1 VDADVLAL
9 VRRSVSRL
17 SVAEAR
23 VAETILADPTL
34 VIDLAITDL
43 AKLCQTSL
51 STVARFAQ
59 SLGFSGYRELRVAV
73 ARTVTLE
80 QAQQARFSLD
90 TTAIDPG
97 DEPAAIAA
105 KLAAQE
111 IDAIE
116 KTALGIDAVALD
128 RVAHALVAARHID
141 LFGQAASSLTAQDL
155 LLKLSRIGCSVS
167 HSADPH
173 LAVTTA
179 SLRTAEDVAIAF
191 SHGGETQET
200 VRALEVARDAGAL
213 VVAVTSVEEST
224 LAAVADVVLLTHAH
238 ESPFRMAAM
247 SSRIAQLALVDV
259 LFVRVVQ
266 LRGEPVV
273 IPLQR
278 THDAA
283 AARQRPRLDAQ
294 D

>member
-1 VDADVLAL
+1 MDADVLAL
-9 VRRSVSRL
+9 VRRSLPKL
-17 SVAEAR
+17 SAAEAR
-23 VAETILADPTL
+23 VAETILGDPTL
-34 VIDLAITDL
+34 VVDLAINDL
-43 AKLCQTSL
+43 AKLCSTSL

-59 SLGFSGYRELRVAV
+59 SLGYSGYRELRVAV
-73 ARTVTLE
+73 ARTVTLA
-80 QAQQARFSLD
+80 QAQQARFGLD
-90 TTAIDPG
+90 TTAIDPD

-116 KTALGIDAVALD
+116 KTALALDPVALD
-128 RVAHALVAARHID
+128 RVAHAIVAARHVD

-155 LLKLSRIGCSVS
+155 QLKLARIGCSVS

-179 SLRTAEDVAIAF
+179 ALRSSHDVAIAF
-191 SHGGETQET
+191 SHGGETGET

-213 VVAVTSVEEST
+213 AVAVTSAVDST
-224 LAAVADVVLLTHAH
+224 LALAADVVLLTHAH

-266 LRGEPVV
+266 HRGDLAFVS
-273 IPLQR
+273 LQL

-283 AARQRPRLDAQ
+283 PPRRPRALD
-294 D
+294 

>member
-9 VRRSVSRL
+9 VRRSIPRL
-17 SVAEAR
+17 TAAEAR
-23 VAETILADPTL
+23 VAETILGDPTL
-34 VIDLAITDL
+34 VVDLAINDL
-43 AKLCQTSL
+43 ARLCNTSL

-73 ARTVTLE
+73 ARTVTLA

-97 DEPAAIAA
+97 DEPPAIAA

-116 KTALGIDAVALD
+116 KTALGLDAAALD
-128 RVAHALVAARHID
+128 RVAHAVVAARHVD
-141 LFGQAASSLTAQDL
+141 VFGQAASSLTAQDL
-155 LLKLSRIGCSVS
+155 QQKLSRIGCSVS
-167 HSADPH
+167 HSPDPH
-173 LAVTTA
+173 LALTAA
-179 SLRTAEDVAIAF
+179 SLRTREDVAIAF
-191 SHGGETQET
+191 SHGGETQEV
-200 VRALEVARDAGAL
+200 VRAAEVARDAGAL
-213 VVAVTSVEEST
+213 AVAVTSVPDSS
-224 LAAVADVVLLTHAH
+224 LALAADVVLLTYAQ

-247 SSRIAQLALVDV
+247 SSRIAQLALVDI

-266 LRGEPVV
+266 LRGEPVA
-273 IPLQR
+273 IPLQL

-283 AARQRPRLDAQ
+283 AARRRAPRR
-294 D
+294 